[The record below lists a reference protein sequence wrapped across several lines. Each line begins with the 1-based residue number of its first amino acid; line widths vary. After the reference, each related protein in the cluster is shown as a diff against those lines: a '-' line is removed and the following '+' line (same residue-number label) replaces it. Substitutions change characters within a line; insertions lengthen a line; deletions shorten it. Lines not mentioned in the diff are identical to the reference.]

1 MLTYGFHYDV
11 KPEHRQEFLKISN
24 AALTLM
30 KTLPGHIETK
40 LMEDFSTLEKLYF
53 FIYKDENNVERSSF
67 INNRQIFYQLLLKHK
82 YHCSKEDFSLLKTID
97 RLALQDS
104 ITEGLFKELG
114 WKYVSLF

>member
-40 LMEDFSTLEKLYF
+40 LLEDVNVPHSFM
-53 FIYKDENNVERSSF
+53 IYSEWESNEHFKAFMNSQEFKDVQTATVDMLTSRP
-67 INNRQIFYQLLLKHK
+67 KHHIYETK
-82 YHCSKEDFSLLKTID
+82 NMG
-97 RLALQDS
+97 RPQN
-104 ITEGLFKELG
+104 
-114 WKYVSLF
+114 